1 MRISDWSSDVCSSDL
16 DAAGAFHNGGNR
28 QVVIRLQVTVD
39 HGVEL
44 AARELGIRI
53 AVVGEALVA
62 ARCQHPLEGCG
73 VVGPQPPR
81 FVEAEVPIVEPT
93 TLPAGTGGSFA
104 VAAGPR
110 PTGIARTAARHGHEV
125 GARPPPL

>member
-39 HGVEL
+39 HGVDM
-44 AARELGIRI
+44 AGRELGIRI

-62 ARCQHPLEGCG
+62 ARCQQPLEGCG
-73 VVGPQPPR
+73 VVGHKPPR
-81 FVEAEVPIVEPT
+81 FVAEAVSLAERP
-93 TLPAGTGGSFA
+93 TLPAGEGRSVAVAASPRYAELGIGTTGGSTE
-104 VAAGPR
+104 GSRGTP
-110 PTGIARTAARHGHEV
+110 
-125 GARPPPL
+125 